1 MIGLLPYRTMCYC
14 WKTSQVF
21 SDNQPSATQYLPRFL
36 GCLLFGIPR
45 PSPYSMPPRC
55 CTLTYTNTQKKR
67 NFVNTSS
74 IDNDMM
80 DDIGMKLYEVSVQLP
95 TFSEIA
101 CVIQLYIYYACLWL
115 VLLAPTSTW
124 GYLEQH
130 LPCLDVH
137 PNYFAEFT
145 THDNQFMYIIYI
157 YMDICGSRM
166 VCLYKM

>member
-14 WKTSQVF
+14 WQTSQVF

-101 CVIQLYIYYACLWL
+101 CVIQLYIYIMRVCGWFCWL
-115 VLLAPTSTW
+115 QPVPEDIWSNTCPAWMCIPITLRSLQPMITN
-124 GYLEQH
+124 LCI
-130 LPCLDVH
+130 L
-137 PNYFAEFT
+137 
-145 THDNQFMYIIYI
+145 YI
-157 YMDICGSRM
+157 YGYMWFKNGMPI
-166 VCLYKM
+166 